1 MTAILYRA
9 PAGVAG
15 DITRPDDTIVE
26 PAYIGDGQTLEYGDA
41 VKMVDGKLQKAED
54 AKDIYGIL
62 SRVAPSESGGL
73 GEAYTDGTPNPAQV
87 QGVVVAGYIL
97 VKCTDGDPVRGKV
110 PTLDA
115 TGFSGNNDDDGA
127 SVHWATDGK
136 DENGL
141 AEIRV
146 G

>member
-26 PAYIGDGQTLEYGDA
+26 PAYIGDGQALEYGDA
-41 VKMVDGKLQKAED
+41 VKMVDGKLQKAEET
-54 AKDIYGIL
+54 AGLYGIL

-97 VKCTDGDPVRGKV
+97 VKCADGDPVRGKA

-115 TGFSGNNDDDGA
+115 NGFSGNGDDDL
-127 SVHWATDGK
+127 SKIRWATDGK

-141 AEIRV
+141 AEIRL